1 MEPALV
7 VTLIVA
13 FMGGTATVSAAVIP
27 QLIRMRKENRA
38 DHNRVIEALVK
49 LTTQVAVLER
59 DLALH
64 VQWEESQKYV
74 TGPEIRA
81 LFKEHDDRID
91 QAVDRVEEGRHPE
104 E

>member
-38 DHNRVIEALVK
+38 DHSRVVEALVS
-49 LTTQVAVLER
+49 LTAQVAVLER
-59 DLALH
+59 DLAHH
-64 VQWEESQKYV
+64 VRWEESQKYM
-74 TGPEIRA
+74 TPEDLKA
-81 LFKEHDDRID
+81 LVVVGRDQLDRIESK
-91 QAVDRVEEGRHPE
+91 ATGEGK
-104 E
+104 